1 MFFFKEY
8 NMKFQNLLGMF
19 AVLLI
24 ALSGPSYAD
33 SFGSIPTPS
42 APPASPPPTVFIH
55 SIPTG
60 VAIDPWVSELEV
72 TESTCG
78 GTVELCENKGKSEGD
93 ELAKFTINQILYFD
107 LLHGNNISYKFYKI
121 KNNVNFTNNKIDN
134 KNNITTNITG
144 HHNVKLN
151 NNINIIN
158 NATKN
163 INISNNNKKINNIN
177 NSININNDYNNNT
190 KNSINYNIN
199 INKDNNNDYNIIN
212 NSNIKINFPQLNQI
226 VIKHSA
232 YKLLYSIIIDK
243 SKGGHWQIALND
255 NEKIL
260 VNGAAQR
267 SEFALRV
274 IKTRYTNAAKKSDCD
289 DTCKAFNRAKSVEV
303 GRYHEDLSIALE
315 RAGLSPLQRLI
326 PVGDT
331 VILTPTISFVPSIG
345 STAPRAVNTIANFS
359 RTTIYKVPAAAKD
372 EGISDAGE
380 NIAYPP
386 AAAVTPKVPEPEG
399 AEFNCGES
407 ADSCQQ
413 EGRNC
418 GSILAQKVIN
428 QIVEMVLLDAEEN
441 GKDLEK
447 DFPFVSRNKDFF
459 SYLYLFVEHI
469 DDDLFEPNRLVR
481 SSEND
486 KILMKS
492 AAQSAEF
499 SLRNIKARLSIAENN
514 PNYDNK
520 CQAYNRSKFMEVDGF
535 HEDLS
540 RALIGK
546 NIPLL

>member
-1 MFFFKEY
+1 
-8 NMKFQNLLGMF
+8 MKFQNLLGMF

-24 ALSGPSYAD
+24 ALSGPSYATEY
-33 SFGSIPTPS
+33 GSIPIPRAPMPPTFIPPPIITFVPS
-42 APPASPPPTVFIH
+42 AAGTIAPR
-55 SIPTG
+55 
-60 VAIDPWVSELEV
+60 VSEPEGAESNEV
-72 TESTCG
+72 TESNCG

-93 ELAKFTINQILYFD
+93 ELAKFTINQILYVD
-107 LLHGNNISYKFYKI
+107 LLHGNNISYKFNKI
-121 KNNVNFTNNKIDN
+121 KNNANFTN
-134 KNNITTNITG
+134 ITDLG
-144 HHNVKLN
+144 NVNLN
-151 NNINIIN
+151 
-158 NATKN
+158 KN

-177 NSININNDYNNNT
+177 NSININNDYNNNTKNT